1 MLVRPYG
8 REWARGIAHGL
19 LYDCPSLAR
28 QAQGT
33 AIALFYV
40 VVYMRLYYMG
50 SHSIAP
56 SVYEKQ
62 AETER
67 HLKSVKND

>member
-8 REWARGIAHGL
+8 REWARGITHGL
-19 LYDCPSLAR
+19 LFDCPSLAR

-40 VVYMRLYYMG
+40 VVYMRFITWVLIRL
-50 SHSIAP
+50 HLRFTKNRP
-56 SVYEKQ
+56 KQ
-62 AETER
+62 
-67 HLKSVKND
+67 NGI